1 MDAPDDPL
9 FNLIRPERLTA
20 VVDVGAN
27 PIDGDPPYKAMLAK
41 RLCRVVGFEPQ
52 QDALASLN
60 ARKSDHE
67 TYLPYVV
74 GDGSNGSLRVC
85 RASGMTSL
93 FRPDQRA
100 LRHFAGFSEW
110 GQVVQEIPV
119 STCRLDDVLELDELD
134 FLKIDVQ
141 GSELAVFMHARQR
154 LSRAVAV
161 QAEVSFLPL
170 YEGQPVFGDVDLE
183 LRKQGFVPHAF
194 SAIKKWM
201 IAPLSTGDPYAALNQ
216 LLEADIVYVRD
227 FTRPEALS
235 TEQLKHLAL
244 IAHHCYGS
252 WDLAVNCL
260 HHLAGRGAAP
270 ADSLSRYLAS
280 IKS

>member
-141 GSELAVFMHARQR
+141 GGELAVFMHARQR

-201 IAPLSTGDPYAALNQ
+201 IAPLSTDDPYAALNQ

>member
-1 MDAPDDPL
+1 MDDPVDSL
-9 FNLIRPERLTA
+9 FNLVRPERLTA

-41 RLCRVVGFEPQ
+41 QLCRVVGFEPQ

-67 TYLPYVV
+67 TYLPYVI
-74 GDGSNGSLRVC
+74 GDGTDGTLRVC

-93 FRPDQRA
+93 FRPDQRV

-119 STCRLDDVLELDELD
+119 STRRLDDVGELEELDL
-134 FLKIDVQ
+134 LKIDVQ
-141 GSELAVFMHARQR
+141 GSELAVFIHGSQR

-201 IAPLSTGDPYAALNQ
+201 IAPLSTDDPYAALNQ

-270 ADSLSRYLAS
+270 ADSLSQYLAS